1 MTLARAV
8 PNLIRHRFAVISSGN
23 PEEGGKM
30 SSRLLCGA
38 GVAALA
44 LFAAACGSGGEL
56 TSDQAQALLDEQ
68 MSAGTAEVL
77 GVRQVSEQEA
87 VARVRLAGSEA
98 GEIDVTFVLFDTGWR
113 PEGVQAMGR
122 TVPLP
127 EMLGAAHRGRQR
139 RTMADMRNVATAN
152 FVMRE
157 DTGRYAQ
164 NLAELAEN
172 EYLRVAPTTD
182 GWGNAYVYMT
192 GANTYTLTSLGSDG
206 AAGPAPPRVWLDEP
220 YDPDIVLTDGQFT
233 QAPTGR

>member
-1 MTLARAV
+1 
-8 PNLIRHRFAVISSGN
+8 
-23 PEEGGKM
+23 M

-113 PEGVQAMGR
+113 PENAQPMGSSS
-122 TVPLP
+122 PLQRL
-127 EMLGAAHRGRQR
+127 LGAADRGRQR
-139 RTMADMRNVATAN
+139 RTMADMRNIATAN
-152 FVMRE
+152 GTMRV

-164 NLAELAEN
+164 NLAELVEN
-172 EYLRVAPTTD
+172 EYLRVALPTD
-182 GWGNAYVYMT
+182 GWGNAWVYMT
-192 GANTYTLTSLGSDG
+192 GADTYTLISLGSDG
-206 AAGPAPPRVWLDEP
+206 AAGPAPPSVWLDEP